1 MTTTTV
7 RFGPAFQAAQGLA
20 KALAVHSGR
29 RVALVHDVVG
39 RFRFVLEDRED
50 HGASLPIDRDALAAW
65 LESQAKGL
73 GGFDAGRDRLLYAS
87 RLLQPEG
94 LFSGPGALKLGSD
107 TSYVDRSASGLDW
120 SRPPLPNDTPT
131 PPRLVLYGVK
141 GGVGRSTAT
150 AALAWHLACRGHRVL
165 AVDLDLESPGL
176 GSLLVPMDRHP
187 EAGVVDWLV
196 EQGVGQ
202 ADNTLLDAMV
212 TIADF
217 APPFDGAAAGLV
229 RIVAAAGRA
238 DLMPMTG
245 PETDTF
251 DPSYLDK
258 LTRARLDL
266 PSTTHEATFA
276 GRLAALLDAL
286 EQHFSPTVVLI
297 DSRSG
302 LHEVAAI
309 ALTRLGAECLLFA
322 GGSPSTWSAYHLL
335 LHRWG
340 TRLSADARS
349 SLLDRLHTVAALVP
363 EKGRGDYLSRFTTDA
378 YETFRQTLYPD
389 AAAGEPEEYP
399 EASENAPHSPFPILF
414 QPALSGLSFA
424 ALETTPAELNAAFER
439 LFSLADELA
448 PSPSS
453 SGNPS

>member
-20 KALAVHSGR
+20 EALAVHSGR

-39 RFRFVLEDRED
+39 RFRFVLEDREGR
-50 HGASLPIDRDALAAW
+50 GASHPIDRDALAAW
-65 LESQAKGL
+65 LEPQAKRL

-94 LFSGPGALKLGSD
+94 LFSGPGALHLGSD
-107 TSYVDRSASGLDW
+107 TTYVDRSATGLDW
-120 SRPPLPNDTPT
+120 SRPPLPNDAPT

-150 AALAWHLACRGHRVL
+150 AALAWHLARRGHRVL

-196 EQGVGQ
+196 EQGVEQ
-202 ADNTLLDAMV
+202 ADDALLDAMV
-212 TIADF
+212 TNADF
-217 APPFDGAAAGLV
+217 APPFDAAAAGV
-229 RIVAAAGRA
+229 VHVVSAAGRA
-238 DLMPMTG
+238 DLQPTTALAAG
-245 PETDTF
+245 PIA
-251 DPSYLDK
+251 PSYLDK

-266 PSTTHEATFA
+266 PRTLHEATFA
-276 GRLAALLDAL
+276 GRLASLLDAL
-286 EQHFSPTVVLI
+286 ERRFSPTVVLI

-340 TRLSADARS
+340 TRLSAEARS
-349 SLLDRLHTVAALVP
+349 ALLDRLHTVAALVP
-363 EKGRGDYLSRFTTDA
+363 EKGRTDYLNRFAADA
-378 YETFRQTLYPD
+378 YETFSQTLYPD
-389 AAAGEPEEYP
+389 ASEGEPEEFP
-399 EASENAPHSPFPILF
+399 EASEDAPHSPVPIRWQASLT
-414 QPALSGLSFA
+414 GLTFS
-424 ALETTPAELNAAFER
+424 ALETTPAELEAAFED